1 MIKEVIF
8 NKVNNFWID
17 NGIVGLFKVLE
28 NIREHAILDEN
39 ENIIEYD
46 FLLTSNSLKIELLNP
61 SNVEI
66 REDEVHPNL
75 LKILNEAKNKA
86 VTHYLTATNNSG
98 WLLKNGK
105 FDVYRKN
112 DFKMHLK
119 SFFTGKTPK
128 TEGGLCVPFIK
139 KDVEEILQKNNINFS
154 KDKNNTITLENRFFK
169 NYKSK
174 KEGDYK
180 NVVVPNLKKEDF
192 KASDRLMK
200 DDEFILFLNFIE
212 ENSLLSIED
221 SKPTTLAGRGF
232 LNSQPQYEIGVKFE
246 STFIQIGDKTCSFSN
261 EKVKVADVITG
272 MDYPFSTG
280 KSGEL
285 NFVSNLE
292 KKPNISAKYSF
303 IALFSFLQLHYQSQD
318 KIKNYF
324 ILYDSNLKELSNFYN
339 SIQMNL
345 SNLKNSSYCNFETY
359 MYNVELEAEM
369 LFNFAISIFKQTKGK
384 LNKDERKKIYS
395 KSIFSFT
402 NDGNIFRDVKEY
414 TSLNSLFDL
423 FDAFDETADEKFNF
437 GQFLNFVRF
446 FTKKMQTSK
455 GEQYDTTWRNRL
467 CNDLLNFRSIAKTIE
482 WFFGEVKLKEKEPS
496 SIFNLDK
503 IISVY
508 NIKTQ
513 LSMKT
518 EMVEMCKSIGNRIGR
533 YCREANNGNGDKGI
547 LYSIRN
553 SKNRIEF
560 LNTLSESQFKTEV
573 SYGEDFFKTLP
584 DTPQWEEYKALVSIF
599 AMNSFLYKPEAK
611 SN

>member
-1 MIKEVIF
+1 MIQEIIF
-8 NKVNNFWID
+8 RKVNNFWID

-28 NIREHAILDEN
+28 NIRGNAILDEN

-46 FLLTSNSLKIELLNP
+46 FSLSSNFLKIELLNP
-61 SNVEI
+61 STIEI
-66 REDEVHPNL
+66 GVDEVHPNL
-75 LKILNEAKNKA
+75 LKVLNEAKDKV
-86 VTHYLTATNNSG
+86 VTSYLTATNNAG
-98 WLLKNGK
+98 WLLKEGK

-128 TEGGLCVPFIK
+128 TEGGVCVPFIK

-174 KEGDYK
+174 KEGDFK
-180 NVVVPNLKKEDF
+180 NIVVPNLKKEDF
-192 KASDRLMK
+192 KASDRLMS

-221 SKPTTLAGRGF
+221 SKPTTLTGRGF
-232 LNSQPQYEIGVKFE
+232 LNSQPQYEIGVNFE
-246 STFIQIGDKTCSFSN
+246 SIFLQIGDKPCSFSN
-261 EKVKVADVITG
+261 EKVKVANVISG

-280 KSGEL
+280 KSGEM
-285 NFVSNLE
+285 NFASNLE
-292 KKPNISAKYSF
+292 KKPNISAKYSYV
-303 IALFSFLQLHYQSQD
+303 ALFSFFQLHYQLQD

-324 ILYDSNLKELSNFYN
+324 VLYDSNLKELSNFYN
-339 SIQMNL
+339 SIQINL
-345 SNLKNSSYCNFETY
+345 ANLKNSSFCNFEVF
-359 MYNVELEAEM
+359 MYNLELEAET
-369 LFNFAISIFKQTKGK
+369 LFNFAISVFKQTKGK
-384 LNKDERKKIYS
+384 LNKDERKKIYT
-395 KSIFSFT
+395 KSIFTFT

-414 TSLNSLFDL
+414 TSLSSLFNL
-423 FDAFDETADEKFNF
+423 FDAFDETDDEKFNF
-437 GQFLNFVRF
+437 DQFLNFIRF

-467 CNDLLNFRSIAKTIE
+467 CNDILHFRSIAKTIE
-482 WFFGEVKLKEKEPS
+482 WYFGEVKLKEKEPN

-508 NIKTQ
+508 NNKTQ
-513 LSMKT
+513 LNMKT

-533 YCREANNGNGDKGI
+533 YCRENENKGI
-547 LYSIRN
+547 LFSIRN
-553 SKNRIEF
+553 AKNRAEF
-560 LNTLSESQFKTEV
+560 LNVLAESQFKTEV

>member
-1 MIKEVIF
+1 MIQEIIF
-8 NKVNNFWID
+8 RKVNNFWID

-28 NIREHAILDEN
+28 NIRENAILDES

-46 FLLTSNSLKIELLNP
+46 ISLSSNFLKVELLNP
-61 SNVEI
+61 SIVEI
-66 REDEVHPNL
+66 GVDEVHPNL
-75 LKILNEAKNKA
+75 LKVLNEAKNKV
-86 VTHYLTATNNSG
+86 VTSYLTATNNAG
-98 WLLKNGK
+98 WLLKDGK

-128 TEGGLCVPFIK
+128 TEGGVCIPFIK

-154 KDKNNTITLENRFFK
+154 KDKNSTITLENRFFK
-169 NYKSK
+169 KYKSK
-174 KEGDYK
+174 KEGDFK
-180 NVVVPNLKKEDF
+180 NIVVPNLKKEDF
-192 KASDRLMK
+192 KASDRLMS

-221 SKPTTLAGRGF
+221 NKPTTLTGRGF
-232 LNSQPQYEIGVKFE
+232 LNSQPQYEIGANFE
-246 STFIQIGDKTCSFSN
+246 SIFLQIGDKPCSFSN

-280 KSGEL
+280 KSGEM
-285 NFVSNLE
+285 NFASNLE
-292 KKPNISAKYSF
+292 KKPNISAKYSYV
-303 IALFSFLQLHYQSQD
+303 ALFSFFQLHYQLQD

-324 ILYDSNLKELSNFYN
+324 VLYDSNLKELSNFYN
-339 SIQMNL
+339 SIQINL
-345 SNLKNSSYCNFETY
+345 ANLKNSNFCNFEVFTY
-359 MYNVELEAEM
+359 NLELEAET
-369 LFNFAISIFKQTKGK
+369 LFNFAISVFKQTKGK
-384 LNKDERKKIYS
+384 LNKDERKKIYT
-395 KSIFSFT
+395 KSIFTFT

-414 TSLNSLFDL
+414 TSLSSLFDL
-423 FDAFDETADEKFNF
+423 FDAFDETDDEKFNF
-437 GQFLNFVRF
+437 DHFLNFIRF

-467 CNDLLNFRSIAKTIE
+467 CNDLLHFRSIAETIE
-482 WFFGEVKLKEKEPS
+482 WFFGEVKLKEKEPN

-508 NIKTQ
+508 NNKTQ
-513 LSMKT
+513 LNMKT

-533 YCREANNGNGDKGI
+533 YCRDANNGNGDKGI

-560 LNTLSESQFKTEV
+560 LNTLAESQFKTGV

-584 DTPQWEEYKALVSIF
+584 DSPQWEEYKALVSIF

-611 SN
+611 LN